1 MRGEGEMS
9 ENEPPRSKECIVA
22 YLDLLGVKEKIL
34 NDDDSETNLAII
46 RKLYNEVIA
55 LQNEKNPTL
64 EIFQTCKFKIFSD
77 NIVFIQEL
85 SNDPNDSIDAIEGLF
100 RIFGVV
106 ADFQYCAFVNHG
118 WLLRGG
124 IVQGPLY
131 SDEDIVWGKALV
143 ASHYLEDKLAIF
155 PRVIIDEQLHQLIL
169 KSESHIKD
177 IRIKIDSDG
186 YSYVDYLNFMFI
198 DGLNPYQ
205 LTPFLTMEFP
215 KIQNTFIDM
224 LSKVPTDAKPESKSI
239 RAKYRW
245 QINYYNGAC
254 KETGFEEYCVDP
266 GLILSY
272 EEGISE

>member
-1 MRGEGEMS
+1 MS

-46 RKLYNEVIA
+46 RNLYDEVIA

-64 EIFQTCKFKIFSD
+64 KIFQTCKFKIFSD

-85 SNDPNDSIDAIEGLF
+85 SNDPHGRIETIEGLF

-106 ADFQYCAFVNHG
+106 VDFQYYAFVNHG

-131 SDEDIVWGKALV
+131 LDDDIVWGKALV
-143 ASHYLEDKLAIF
+143 NSHYLEDKLAIF
-155 PRVIIDEQLHQLIL
+155 PRIIIDERLHQLIIKSPSPNKASLRL
-169 KSESHIKD
+169 KT
-177 IRIKIDSDG
+177 DSDG
-186 YSYVDYLNFMFI
+186 YSYVDYFNYMFI
-198 DGLNPYQ
+198 DGQNPYHMTPI
-205 LTPFLTMEFP
+205 LTIEFP
-215 KIQNTFIDM
+215 KIQSTILDM
-224 LSKVPTDAKPESKSI
+224 LSKVPKDAKSESKSI

-266 GLILSY
+266 GLILSD